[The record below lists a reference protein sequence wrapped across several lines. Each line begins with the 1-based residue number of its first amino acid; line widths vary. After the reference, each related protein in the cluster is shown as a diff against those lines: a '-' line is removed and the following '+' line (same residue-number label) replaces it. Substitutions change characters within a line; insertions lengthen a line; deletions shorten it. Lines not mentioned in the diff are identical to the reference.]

1 MSKVVYFTAIMHC
14 VLADKINVWLL
25 EHPGYRV
32 AAMSVVKNP
41 GEDCDAW
48 VAFETV

>member
-1 MSKVVYFTAIMHC
+1 MSKVVCFTDAMQY

-25 EHPGYRV
+25 EHPGYRIATV
-32 AAMSVVKNP
+32 SVVKGPDGVWN
-41 GEDCDAW
+41 AW